1 MPSAIKSGQYLF
13 NAKRLMMSVLFIS
26 GIDTDIGKTYATG
39 MIAKALM
46 QQGVNVITQKLVQ
59 TGVSINPS
67 NGEMNIADDIITHR
81 RLMDIPLQPCDIDST
96 TCPYRY
102 EKPASPHLS
111 AKLADEVLDPNV
123 ITSATKSLQS
133 DYDVVLLEGAGGLL
147 VPITKQLLT
156 LDYIAEQGYPV
167 ILVTSGRL
175 GSINHTL
182 LSLEAI
188 KSRDLEIHSV
198 IYNHI
203 HDNAAQTDE
212 QIAASTIEFLQSY
225 LAQYYPTAHWL
236 ALPVQEDDGCGNVD
250 FILPQNFI

>member
-1 MPSAIKSGQYLF
+1 
-13 NAKRLMMSVLFIS
+13 MSVLFIS

-59 TGVSINPS
+59 TGVGVNSDT
-67 NGEMNIADDIITHR
+67 GEMNIADDIVAHR
-81 RLMDIPLQPCDIDST
+81 QLMGIPLQPCDIDST

-111 AKLADEVLDPNV
+111 AKLANDILNSDV
-123 ITSATKSLQS
+123 ITRTTKSLQS

-147 VPITKQLLT
+147 VPITEQLLT

-188 KSRDLEIHSV
+188 TSRGLGVHSV

-203 HDNAAQTDE
+203 HDNAAQTDAE
-212 QIAASTIEFLQSY
+212 IATSTIDFLQKY
-225 LAQYYPTAHWL
+225 LAQHYPMAHWL
-236 ALPVQEDDGCGNVD
+236 SLSVQEDDGSGNMD
-250 FILPQNFI
+250 FILPKNFV

>member
-1 MPSAIKSGQYLF
+1 
-13 NAKRLMMSVLFIS
+13 MSVLFVS

-39 MIAKALM
+39 LLAKALM

-59 TGVSINPS
+59 TGISKQAD
-67 NGEMNIADDIITHR
+67 GELGIADDILSHR
-81 RLMDIPLQPCDIDST
+81 QLMQMPLQPCDLDFT

-111 AKLADEVLDPNV
+111 AALVNQPLNINV
-123 ITSATKSLQS
+123 ITDATNALQA

-147 VPITKQLLT
+147 VPINEQLLT
-156 LDYIAEQGYPV
+156 LDYIAKQGYPIV
-167 ILVTSGRL
+167 LVTSGRL

-188 KSRDLEIHSV
+188 KSRGLMIHSV

-203 HDNAAQTDE
+203 HDDAEQTDAE
-212 QIAASTIEFLQSY
+212 IANSTIDFLQAY
-225 LAQYYPTAHWL
+225 LARYYPKAHWL
-236 ALPVQEDDGCGNVD
+236 VLAKQANEHSDNADIALPTA
-250 FILPQNFI
+250 FI

>member
-1 MPSAIKSGQYLF
+1 
-13 NAKRLMMSVLFIS
+13 MSVLFVS

-39 MIAKALM
+39 LLAKALM

-59 TGVSINPS
+59 TGISKQAD
-67 NGEMNIADDIITHR
+67 GELGIADDILSHR
-81 RLMDIPLQPCDIDST
+81 QLMGMPLQPCDLDFT

-111 AKLADEVLDPNV
+111 AALANQPLNINV
-123 ITSATKSLQS
+123 ITDATKALQA

-147 VPITKQLLT
+147 VPINEQLLT
-156 LDYIAEQGYPV
+156 LDYIAKQGYPIV
-167 ILVTSGRL
+167 LVTSGRL

-188 KSRDLEIHSV
+188 KSRGLMIHSV

-203 HDNAAQTDE
+203 HDDAEQTDAE
-212 QIAASTIEFLQSY
+212 IANSTIDFLQAY
-225 LAQYYPTAHWL
+225 LARYYPKAHWL
-236 ALPVQEDDGCGNVD
+236 VLAKQSNEHSDDADIALPTA
-250 FILPQNFI
+250 FI

>member
-1 MPSAIKSGQYLF
+1 
-13 NAKRLMMSVLFIS
+13 MSVLFVS

-39 MIAKALM
+39 LLAKALM

-59 TGVSINPS
+59 TGISKQAD
-67 NGEMNIADDIITHR
+67 GELGIADDILSHR
-81 RLMDIPLQPCDIDST
+81 QLMQMPLQPCDLDFT

-111 AKLADEVLDPNV
+111 AALANQPLNINV
-123 ITSATKSLQS
+123 ITDATKALQA

-147 VPITKQLLT
+147 VPINEQLLT
-156 LDYIAEQGYPV
+156 LDYIAKQGYPIV
-167 ILVTSGRL
+167 LVTSGRL

-188 KSRDLEIHSV
+188 KSRGLMIHSV

-203 HDNAAQTDE
+203 HDDAEQTDAE
-212 QIAASTIEFLQSY
+212 IANSTIDFLQAY
-225 LAQYYPTAHWL
+225 LARYYPKAHWL
-236 ALPVQEDDGCGNVD
+236 VLAKQANEHLDDADIALPTA
-250 FILPQNFI
+250 FI

>member
-1 MPSAIKSGQYLF
+1 
-13 NAKRLMMSVLFIS
+13 MSVLFIS

-39 MIAKALM
+39 MIAKALL
-46 QQGVNVITQKLVQ
+46 QQGVNVVTQKLVQ
-59 TGVSINPS
+59 TGVAINPDS
-67 NGEMNIADDIITHR
+67 GVIGIADDIIVHR
-81 RLMDIPLQPCDIDST
+81 ELMGMTLQPCDIDST

-111 AKLADEVLDPNV
+111 AKLANEVLNPEV
-123 ITSATKSLQS
+123 ITSATKSLQA
-133 DYDVVLLEGAGGLL
+133 DYEVVLLEGAGGLL
-147 VPITKQLLT
+147 VPITEQLLT
-156 LDYIAEQGYPV
+156 LDYIAEQGYPL

-188 KSRDLEIHSV
+188 TSRGLDVHSV

-212 QIAASTIEFLQSY
+212 QIATSTIDFLQTY
-225 LAQYYPTAHWL
+225 LAEHYPNTHWL
-236 ALPVQEDDGCGNVD
+236 SLPVQEDASCNNVD
-250 FILPQNFI
+250 FVLPQNFI

>member
-1 MPSAIKSGQYLF
+1 
-13 NAKRLMMSVLFIS
+13 MSVFFIS

-59 TGVSINPS
+59 TGVSINLD
-67 NGEMNIADDIITHR
+67 NGDMNIADDIITHR
-81 RLMDIPLQPCDIDST
+81 QLMGMTLQPCDINST

-111 AKLADEVLDPNV
+111 ARLASDILNPEV
-123 ITSATKSLQS
+123 ITSATKSLQA

-147 VPITKQLLT
+147 VPITEQLLT
-156 LDYIAEQGYPV
+156 LDYIDKQGYPI

-188 KSRDLEIHSV
+188 KSRGLTIHSV

-203 HDNAAQTDE
+203 HDNAAQTDDE
-212 QIAASTIEFLQSY
+212 IAASTIDFLQNY
-225 LAQYYPTAHWL
+225 LAKHYPKAHWL
-236 ALPVQEDDGCGNVD
+236 SLPVQEDDDFINVD
-250 FILPQNFI
+250 FTLPEKFL

>member
-1 MPSAIKSGQYLF
+1 
-13 NAKRLMMSVLFIS
+13 MSVLFIS

-39 MIAKALM
+39 MIAKSLM

-59 TGVSINPS
+59 TGVAINPNS
-67 NGEMNIADDIITHR
+67 GVIGIADDIIVHR
-81 RLMDIPLQPCDIDST
+81 QLMGIALQPCDIDST

-111 AKLADEVLDPNV
+111 AKLANGVLNPDV
-123 ITSATKSLQS
+123 ITSATKSLQA
-133 DYDVVLLEGAGGLL
+133 DYEVVLLEGAGGLL
-147 VPITKQLLT
+147 VPITEQLLT
-156 LDYIAEQGYPV
+156 LDYIVDQGYPV

-188 KSRDLEIHSV
+188 TSRGLDVHSV

-203 HDNAAQTDE
+203 HDNADQTDSE
-212 QIAASTIEFLQSY
+212 IANSTINFLRNY
-225 LAQYYPTAHWL
+225 LAQNYPNTHWL
-236 ALPVQEDDGCGNVD
+236 SLPVQDDDSCNNAD
-250 FILPQNFI
+250 FILHQNFI

>member
-1 MPSAIKSGQYLF
+1 
-13 NAKRLMMSVLFIS
+13 MSVFFIS

-39 MIAKALM
+39 LIAKALM

-59 TGVSINPS
+59 TGVRINPDS
-67 NGEMNIADDIITHR
+67 GDMNIADDIITHR
-81 RLMDIPLQPCDIDST
+81 QLMGIALQPCDLNFT

-111 AKLADEVLDPNV
+111 AALANEVLNPDV
-123 ITSATKSLQS
+123 ITRATKSLQA
-133 DYDVVLLEGAGGLL
+133 DYELVLLEGAGGLL
-147 VPITKQLLT
+147 VPITEQLLT
-156 LDYIAEQGYPV
+156 LDYIAQEGYPV

-188 KSRDLEIHSV
+188 TSRGLEVHSV

-212 QIAASTIEFLQSY
+212 QIAASTIDFLRSY
-225 LAQYYPTAHWL
+225 LAEHYPNTHWL
-236 ALPVQEDDGCGNVD
+236 SLPVQKDDGFSNVD
-250 FILPQNFI
+250 FLLPQNFI

>member
-1 MPSAIKSGQYLF
+1 
-13 NAKRLMMSVLFIS
+13 MSVLFVS

-39 MIAKALM
+39 LLAKALM

-59 TGVSINPS
+59 TGISKQAD
-67 NGEMNIADDIITHR
+67 GELGIADDILSHR
-81 RLMDIPLQPCDIDST
+81 QLMQMPLQPCDLDFT

-111 AKLADEVLDPNV
+111 AALANQPLNINV
-123 ITSATKSLQS
+123 ITDATKALQA

-147 VPITKQLLT
+147 VPINEQLLT
-156 LDYIAEQGYPV
+156 LDYIAEQGYPIV
-167 ILVTSGRL
+167 LVTSGRL

-188 KSRDLEIHSV
+188 KSRGLMIHSV

-203 HDNAAQTDE
+203 HDDAEQTDAE
-212 QIAASTIEFLQSY
+212 IANSTIDFLQAY
-225 LAQYYPTAHWL
+225 LARYYPKAHWL
-236 ALPVQEDDGCGNVD
+236 VLAKQANEHSDDADIALPTA
-250 FILPQNFI
+250 FI

>member
-1 MPSAIKSGQYLF
+1 
-13 NAKRLMMSVLFIS
+13 MSVLFVS

-39 MIAKALM
+39 LLAKALM

-59 TGVSINPS
+59 TGISKQA
-67 NGEMNIADDIITHR
+67 NGELGIADDILSHR
-81 RLMDIPLQPCDIDST
+81 KLMKISLQHCDLDFT

-111 AKLADEVLDPNV
+111 AALANEPLDPDV
-123 ITSATKSLQS
+123 ITRSTKALQS

-147 VPITKQLLT
+147 VPITTELLT
-156 LDYIAEQGYPV
+156 LDYIAEQDYPIV
-167 ILVTSGRL
+167 LVTSGRL

-188 KSRDLEIHSV
+188 KSRGLTVHSI

-203 HDNAAQTDE
+203 HDDAEQTDAE
-212 QIAASTIEFLQSY
+212 IANSTIDFLQAY
-225 LAQYYPTAHWL
+225 LARHYPKAHWL
-236 ALPVQEDDGCGNVD
+236 QLPYIEVARTDTISSDCCLSLPKD
-250 FILPQNFI
+250 FI

>member
-1 MPSAIKSGQYLF
+1 
-13 NAKRLMMSVLFIS
+13 MSVFFIS

-59 TGVSINPS
+59 TGVRINLDS
-67 NGEMNIADDIITHR
+67 GDMNIADDIIVHR
-81 RLMDIPLQPCDIDST
+81 QLMSIPLQPCDLDFT

-111 AKLADEVLDPNV
+111 ARLSKQTLNPEM
-123 ITSATKSLQS
+123 ITNATHRLQA

-147 VPITKQLLT
+147 VPITEQLLT
-156 LDYIAEQGYPV
+156 LDYIVEQGYPV

-188 KSRDLEIHSV
+188 TSRGLEVHSV

-212 QIAASTIEFLQSY
+212 QIATSTIEFLKKYLKQNY
-225 LAQYYPTAHWL
+225 PDTHWLQLAQQDKNDSNANEL
-236 ALPVQEDDGCGNVD
+236 ALPKD
-250 FILPQNFI
+250 FI

>member
-1 MPSAIKSGQYLF
+1 
-13 NAKRLMMSVLFIS
+13 MSVLFIS

-39 MIAKALM
+39 MIAKALL
-46 QQGVNVITQKLVQ
+46 QQGVNVVTQKLVQ
-59 TGVSINPS
+59 TGVAINPDS
-67 NGEMNIADDIITHR
+67 GVIGIADDIIVHR
-81 RLMDIPLQPCDIDST
+81 ELMGMTLQPCDIDST

-111 AKLADEVLDPNV
+111 AKLANEVLNPEV
-123 ITSATKSLQS
+123 ITSATKSLQA
-133 DYDVVLLEGAGGLL
+133 DYEVVLLEGAGGLL
-147 VPITKQLLT
+147 VPITEQLLT
-156 LDYIAEQGYPV
+156 LDYIADQGYPV

-188 KSRDLEIHSV
+188 TSRGLDVHSV

-212 QIAASTIEFLQSY
+212 QIATSTIDFLQTY
-225 LAQYYPTAHWL
+225 LAEHYPNTHWL
-236 ALPVQEDDGCGNVD
+236 SLPVQEDDGCSNID
-250 FILPQNFI
+250 FTLPQNFV